1 MRAPCSLFKEI
12 WLMKCKVWLSSLGS
26 TPLDPERNS
35 SSRTMGGYAQ
45 VVRRPWLVVEE
56 GGKQLLWQEEGLKI
70 FNGEDYLL
78 ISLPMMTVSQR
89 VA

>member
-1 MRAPCSLFKEI
+1 
-12 WLMKCKVWLSSLGS
+12 MKCKVWLSSLDS

-56 GGKQLLWQEEGLKI
+56 GGRQLLWQEEGLKN

-78 ISLPMMTVSQR
+78 IYLTANYDSVTEDGLKLLGKCEHC
-89 VA
+89 

>member
-1 MRAPCSLFKEI
+1 
-12 WLMKCKVWLSSLGS
+12 MKCKVWLSSLGS

-56 GGKQLLWQEEGLKI
+56 GGKAAPLARGGPKELQWRRLSPHLTANDDSVTEGGLKLLGK
-70 FNGEDYLL
+70 NGQ
-78 ISLPMMTVSQR
+78 S
-89 VA
+89 

>member
-1 MRAPCSLFKEI
+1 
-12 WLMKCKVWLSSLGS
+12 MKCKVWLSSLDS

-56 GGKQLLWQEEGLKI
+56 GGWQLLWQEEGLKN
-70 FNGEDYLL
+70 FKGEDYLL

-89 VA
+89 MA

>member
-1 MRAPCSLFKEI
+1 
-12 WLMKCKVWLSSLGS
+12 MKCKVWLSSLGS

-56 GGKQLLWQEEGLKI
+56 GGKQLLWQEEGLKN
-70 FNGEDYLL
+70 FKREDYLL
-78 ISLPMMTVSQR
+78 ISLPMMAVSQR